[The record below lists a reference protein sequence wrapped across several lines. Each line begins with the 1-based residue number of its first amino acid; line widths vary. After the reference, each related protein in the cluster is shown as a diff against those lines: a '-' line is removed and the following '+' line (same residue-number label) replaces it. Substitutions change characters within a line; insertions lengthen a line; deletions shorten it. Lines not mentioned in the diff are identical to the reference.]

1 MKTDLSEKLRAD
13 GVEAL
18 LQPFSEEPDDWN
30 GEQIGEGG
38 GQTRRCRSRRC
49 VCRPVGHSC
58 DGFRGAAAWLRVWHT
73 RLSRVSS
80 AISSLIAGV
89 SQLRTRIME
98 MSADAAGQNK
108 GPLRAV
114 RHST

>member
-1 MKTDLSEKLRAD
+1 MKTDLSQKLRAD

-49 VCRPVGHSC
+49 VCRPVGHGC
-58 DGFRGAAAWLRVWHT
+58 DGFGGLRHG
-73 RLSRVSS
+73 SVSGTLGFPEL
-80 AISSLIAGV
+80 ARRFHL
-89 SQLRTRIME
+89 
-98 MSADAAGQNK
+98 
-108 GPLRAV
+108 
-114 RHST
+114 